1 MQELINKAKELIENK
16 EVDLL
21 IGYQSD
27 GEKGAKPLFVKTP
40 QQAEQLIFNQYCLN
54 NLVTYL
60 MRPDIKALKKV
71 AIVAKGCDIRALV
84 MLLSENQITREDV
97 YIIGMNCDHVVS
109 SDGIG
114 ENEKCKV
121 CKVRHPHLAD
131 TILGPD
137 VQERIPKDKPIHHAG
152 LEKLNA
158 MSQEKRWAFWQEEFS
173 RCIRCYACRQ
183 ACPLCYCERC
193 IVDFNTPQ
201 WIDTR
206 SNPRGNFA
214 WNIVRALHLAGRC
227 IDCGECER
235 VCPANIPLMLL
246 NQSLQEEAQDK
257 FDWEAGYDPESQPPL
272 TTFRKEDDEEFIR

>member
-1 MQELINKAKELIENK
+1 MQELVKKAKELIESK

-27 GEKGAKPLFVKTP
+27 GEKGAKPLFVKNT
-40 QQAEQLIFNQYCLN
+40 QQAEKLIFNQYCLN

-60 MRPDIKALKKV
+60 KRPDVKALKKV
-71 AIVAKGCDIRALV
+71 AVVAKGCDIRSFV
-84 MLLSENQITREDV
+84 MLLSENQVSRDAIF
-97 YIIGMNCDHVVS
+97 IIGMTCDHVVS
-109 SDGIG
+109 PDGTG
-114 ENEKCKV
+114 ENEKCTT
-121 CKVRHPHLAD
+121 CKVHNPHLAD
-131 TILGPD
+131 VVLGAP
-137 VQERIPKDKPIHHAG
+137 VPEKIAKDKPVHYAQ

-158 MSQEKRWAFWQEEFS
+158 MSQEERWAFWQEELS

-227 IDCGECER
+227 INCGECER

-246 NQSLQEEAQDK
+246 NQSLQEEAQEK
-257 FDWEAGYDPESQPPL
+257 FAWEAGYDPESQPPL
-272 TTFRKEDDEEFIR
+272 TTFRKEDDEDFIR

>member
-1 MQELINKAKELIENK
+1 MQELISKAKELFDTK

-27 GEKGAKPLFVKTP
+27 GEKRAKPLFVRNS
-40 QQAEQLIFNQYCLN
+40 QQAEKLIFNEYCLN
-54 NLVTYL
+54 NLATYL
-60 MRPDIKALKKV
+60 SRPDVKALKKV
-71 AIVAKGCDIRALV
+71 AIVAKGCDIRSIV
-84 MLLSENQITREDV
+84 MLISENQVSREDLF
-97 YIIGMNCDHVVS
+97 IIGMNCDHVVS
-109 SDGIG
+109 PDGTG
-114 ENEKCKV
+114 ENDKCAY
-121 CKVRHPHLAD
+121 CKVRNPHLAD
-131 TILGPD
+131 LILGPP
-137 VQERIPKDKPIHHAG
+137 VKEKCESNATIHHTQLDT
-152 LEKLNA
+152 LEA
-158 MSQEKRWAFWQEEFS
+158 MSQKERWAFWKEELS

-193 IVDFNTPQ
+193 IVDFNNPQ

-246 NQSLQEEAQDK
+246 NQSLQEEVKDK
-257 FDWEAGYDPESQPPL
+257 FGWEAGFDPEAQPPL